1 MKENKK
7 IVAHYCRLIINPDDR
22 FEITKKGKAYL
33 RNEEAEEYADN
44 NFYDLTEEVQEI
56 AKVAFKDG
64 AEFGYNKAKEK
75 QRNGIM

>member
-33 RNEEAEEYADN
+33 RN
-44 NFYDLTEEVQEI
+44 
-56 AKVAFKDG
+56 
-64 AEFGYNKAKEK
+64 
-75 QRNGIM
+75 